1 MTTDVTAAAAPPA
14 SGGSRLAGTWNTVKR
29 LYVFLLPIRFSL
41 LALALVGF
49 AFIVSAQGH
58 DIIAAMAEDDPTPT
72 GGSHLW
78 QRILFVPLVTFLAL
92 QVWYWSRTL
101 LRICAP
107 GAPSAAEF
115 PRLASFIPRAL
126 GVAAYLIMLAALRR
140 VGMEYGQG
148 GETPLT
154 SLKILAGWLVVSMLL
169 FILFCVLRRRW
180 LDERGSTVAA
190 QKDLQQL
197 APSTRRILRV
207 LLGLAVVFFLASCFF
222 VQETGRLG
230 SIAIV
235 LLSLA
240 LWVSFGSV
248 LVYAGMRARMPILT
262 ILMGVALLSSP
273 LADNHV
279 VPTLAGTAGLVA
291 ARPTVAQAFD
301 RWSAR
306 LAHDYPAEANHPVF
320 VVATEGGG
328 IRAAYWTAA
337 VLTALDDD
345 IPGFRQHL
353 FAVSGVSGGSVG
365 AAAYAAL
372 ITRQMDAPDQLP
384 KLRPTAKRMLAHDA
398 LAPTLSAMTQQDFV
412 QRFIAYPFLPDRA
425 RALEG
430 GWQRAWRLENGG
442 DDRLAKGFLAML
454 AGREDRM
461 PSFFLNGTTVETG
474 QRMIGSNCR
483 IAAPEL
489 ADALDDFDAA
499 GLDLPVTT
507 TALNSARFT
516 YVSPAGTF
524 LRNRAGYPASPY
536 KCAPGKRCEHVVDG
550 GYLDNSGAITAAEI
564 VDVVRNRAREDHLA
578 VTPYV
583 LILQYVAASQAPGTP
598 PGTPKEKA
606 SEVPSAAAAA
616 CVAGPPSVATER
628 WGNEVLSPVRALLN
642 TRGARAVLAVS
653 QLRAQL
659 RNAQGPDAIPFT
671 LCQYP
676 NTVPM
681 PLGWLLSFYTRS
693 AIDSQVGSGENENAP
708 AMAEIAKL
716 LGTTVLP
723 DATQQE
729 AVAVPAVRRMRL
741 WHRRH

>member
-1 MTTDVTAAAAPPA
+1 MTTDVTAAAPPPA
-14 SGGSRLAGTWNTVKR
+14 SERGWLATKWGTVKR

-41 LALALVGF
+41 LALALVAF
-49 AFIVSAQGH
+49 AFIVSDQGH
-58 DIIAAMAEDDPTPT
+58 DIIAAMAEDDPTSA

-78 QRILFVPLVTFLAL
+78 QRVFFVPLVTFLAL

-101 LRICAP
+101 LRLCAP
-107 GAPSAAEF
+107 GEPSAVEF
-115 PRLASFIPRAL
+115 PRLASFIPRFL
-126 GVAAYLIMLAALRR
+126 GVLAYLIMLVALYR
-140 VGMEYGQG
+140 VGREYGQG
-148 GETPLT
+148 GETPL
-154 SLKILAGWLVVSMLL
+154 SALWNLAAWLAVAMIL
-169 FILFCVLRRRW
+169 FIVFCVLRRRW
-180 LDERGSTVAA
+180 LDGRDSKVTQ
-190 QKDLQQL
+190 QKRLQEL
-197 APSTRRILRV
+197 APSTRWVLRILLV
-207 LLGLAVVFFLASCFF
+207 VAVVFFLASCFR
-222 VQETGRLG
+222 VQQTGQLG

-235 LLSLA
+235 LLAMA

-248 LVYAGMRARMPILT
+248 LVYLGMRARMPILT
-262 ILMGVALLSSP
+262 ILMAFALLVSP

-279 VPTLAGTAGLVA
+279 VPTLPGTASRVA
-291 ARPTVAQAFD
+291 ARPTIAQAFD

-345 IPGFRQHL
+345 LPKTFRDHL

-372 ITRQMDAPDQLP
+372 ITRQMDSPDKLP
-384 KLRPTAKRMLAHDA
+384 KLRPVVQRMLAYDA

-412 QRFIAYPFLPDRA
+412 QRFIPFPFLPDRA

-430 GWQRAWRLENGG
+430 GWQRAWQQENGG
-442 DDRLAKGFLAML
+442 DDRFAKGFLAML
-454 AGREDRM
+454 QGREDRM

-483 IAAPEL
+483 IAAPEIS
-489 ADALDDFDAA
+489 DALDGFDAA

-524 LRNRAGYPASPY
+524 LRNPGGYPASPY

-564 VDVVRNRAREDHLA
+564 VDVVRSRARESHLA

-583 LILQYVAASQAPGTP
+583 LILQYVAGSQAPP
-598 PGTPKEKA
+598 DTPKEKA
-606 SEVPSAAAAA
+606 GEVTSAAVAA
-616 CVAGPPSVATER
+616 CVPGPPSVAPER

-659 RNAQGPDAIPFT
+659 RNAQDPDAIPFT

-676 NTVPM
+676 QTVPM

-693 AIDSQVGSGENENAP
+693 AIDSQVGSGENENTP
-708 AMAEIAKL
+708 AMAEIAQIL
-716 LGTTVLP
+716 HTTISP
-723 DATQQE
+723 DAIQQE
-729 AVAVPAVRRMRL
+729 AAAVPAVKRMRL
-741 WHRRH
+741 WHRRR